1 MLFGSGGF
9 LVMTRFEKIILSI
22 TGGSHLSV
30 HALMLALPS
39 LIPVIRNEFDV
50 GLSTLGFV
58 VSISGFMFGL
68 GAIPA
73 GWAEKRFGGRQLL
86 LIYQAGSSISA
97 LLVALSGSFAMMVVG
112 LSMMGFFCSIYHPA
126 GLTLISHRVKSLTR
140 GMAIHGIFGS
150 TGSAIGP
157 ILATTAAAII
167 SWRSAYAFLG
177 IFNGLLAISTFM
189 AIPYRK
195 RSGMNETEFENH
207 EETTNKPALIL
218 YFLTN
223 ALLGMAYYGFTTFMP
238 IHFAENTAS
247 ILPNLTANMKAGIF
261 PAMVFVAG
269 IGGQLVG
276 ARIGERFHKPT
287 ALIFIIAANI
297 PVFLIMGY
305 TSDFLLILSGIM
317 LGIAYFSNQPIG
329 NTLIAEFTHSQNRG
343 LGYGISF
350 FLSFGI
356 GSLAAGVSG
365 IIAENMGVAAVF
377 PAMGIL
383 LIPSMIFAFFM
394 RKAARSA

>member
-1 MLFGSGGF
+1 
-9 LVMTRFEKIILSI
+9 
-22 TGGSHLSV
+22 
-30 HALMLALPS
+30 
-39 LIPVIRNEFDV
+39 
-50 GLSTLGFV
+50 
-58 VSISGFMFGL
+58 
-68 GAIPA
+68 
-73 GWAEKRFGGRQLL
+73 
-86 LIYQAGSSISA
+86 
-97 LLVALSGSFAMMVVG
+97 VVG

-261 PAMVFVAG
+261 PTMVFVAG

-383 LIPSMIFAFFM
+383 LIPSVIFAFFM

>member
-97 LLVALSGSFAMMVVG
+97 LLVALSGSFTMMVVG
-112 LSMMGFFCSIYHPA
+112 LSFMGFFCSIYHPA
-126 GLTLISHRVKSLTR
+126 GLTLISHRVKTLTR

-177 IFNGLLAISTFM
+177 IFNGLLAISTFI

-195 RSGMNETEFENH
+195 RSSMNETEFENH

-238 IHFAENTAS
+238 VHFAENTSS
-247 ILPNLTANMKAGIF
+247 ILPT
-261 PAMVFVAG
+261 MVFVAG

-276 ARIGERFHKPT
+276 AKIGERFHKPT

-297 PVFLIMGY
+297 PIFLLMGFS
-305 TSDFLLILSGIM
+305 SDLLLILSGIL

-356 GSLAAGVSG
+356 GSLAAGFSG
-365 IIAENMGVAAVF
+365 IIAENMGVAFVF

-383 LIPSMIFAFFM
+383 LIPSVIFAFFM
-394 RKAARSA
+394 RRAARSS